1 MSEENKML
9 VNLININKYYDGKQ
23 ILKNVSLSI
32 DEKDRIGIVG
42 VNGCGK
48 TTLLRILTGKE
59 LPDRTTEKD
68 GIVSYSSKTSIGY
81 LEQMSGLDRESTVIE
96 EMKSV
101 FSKLDSVMERMKEL
115 EKLMNE
121 TSDVSLEVSEE
132 YSKLAAFYE
141 ANDGYNI
148 KVKIKTVLNGMGFTE
163 KEYDRVISGFSGGE
177 KTRLAIAKL
186 LLEEPNLLI
195 LDEPTNHL
203 DFKTVL
209 WLEDYLRDYKGAL
222 LIVSHDRYFLDRV
235 VTSIC
240 EIELGTLTRYKGNY
254 TAYTSLKKDD
264 VKHRQREYEAQQKEI
279 AKLEDYIAK
288 NKVRA
293 STAASA
299 KSREKALERMEII
312 EKPIE
317 VLNQPNLHFEYKV
330 TPPFDIL
337 DVKEVDISVGEGSK
351 KKLLADNI
359 TFELKRG
366 EKLGIIGEN
375 GIGKSTFLKILQGL
389 LPHKGRI
396 RWAAN
401 VKISY
406 FEQESTN
413 LDPHNT
419 VIDELHKHYPIM
431 TDLDI
436 RSLLGSVGIK
446 GENVF
451 RETGV
456 ISGGERAK
464 VCFAL
469 MMLEKGNVLILDE
482 PTNHLDLASKEAVE
496 QALDEF
502 DGTVIFVS
510 HDRYLLNKIPEKIL
524 EIRSDGTEMFGGNF
538 DYYLDITRKREQELQ
553 QAIDAEKQA
562 KAEELAKEKSVK
574 AYKSK
579 EQRALEAKKRGRI
592 KELENLI
599 EKNEEILAA
608 LNEEITKEE
617 VYSDFELMHLKCAE
631 IERLKNENDEM
642 FEEIIELS

>member
-1 MSEENKML
+1 ML

-23 ILKNVSLSI
+23 ILKNVNLAI

-59 LPDRTTEKD
+59 IPDRTTEKD
-68 GIVSYSSKTSIGY
+68 GIVSLSSKTSIGY

-121 TSDVSLEVSEE
+121 SSDVSQEISEE

-163 KEYDRVISGFSGGE
+163 KEYDRIISGFSGGE

-235 VTSIC
+235 VTSVC

-254 TAYTSLKKDD
+254 TAYTNLKKDD
-264 VKHRQREYEAQQKEI
+264 VKRRQREYEAQQKEI

-317 VLNQPNLHFEYKV
+317 VINQPNLRFEYKV
-330 TPPFDIL
+330 TPPFVIL
-337 DVKEVDISVGEGSK
+337 DVREADISVGEGSAK
-351 KKLLADNI
+351 KVLAENI

-375 GIGKSTFLKILQGL
+375 GIGKSTFLKVLQGI

-396 RWAAN
+396 RWASN

-413 LDPHNT
+413 LDPYNT
-419 VIDELHKHYPIM
+419 VIDELHKHYPVL

-510 HDRYLLNKIPEKIL
+510 HDRYLLNRISEKIL
-524 EIRSDGTEMFGGNF
+524 EIRSDGTEMFNGNF
-538 DYYLDITRKREQELQ
+538 DYYLDVTRKREQELQ
-553 QAIDAEKQA
+553 QTIDAEKLA
-562 KAEELAKEKSVK
+562 KAEELAKEKNIR
-574 AYKSK
+574 AYRSK
-579 EQRALEAKKRGRI
+579 EQRALEAKRRGRV
-592 KELENLI
+592 KELEELI
-599 EKNEEILAA
+599 EKNEERLAV
-608 LNEEITKEE
+608 LNEEISKEE
-617 VYSDFELMHLKCAE
+617 IYSDFELMHLKCTE
-631 IERLKNENDEM
+631 IEKLKNENDEM

>member
-1 MSEENKML
+1 ML
-9 VNLININKYYDGKQ
+9 VNLININKYYNGRQ
-23 ILKNVSLSI
+23 ILKNVSLTI
-32 DEKDRIGIVG
+32 DEKDRVGIVG
-42 VNGCGK
+42 INGCGK

-59 LPDRTTEKD
+59 DPDRITEKD
-68 GIVSYSSKTSIGY
+68 GIISLAAKTSIGY
-81 LEQMSGLDRESTVIE
+81 LEQMSGLDADNTVIN
-96 EMKSV
+96 EMREV
-101 FSKLDSVMERMKEL
+101 FSELDSVMERMKDL
-115 EKLMNE
+115 EKQMNE
-121 TSDVSLEVSEE
+121 TSCVSNDISEE
-132 YSKLAAFYE
+132 YSRLAAYYE

-148 KVKIKTVLNGMGFTE
+148 NVKIKTILNGMGFTDR
-163 KEYDRVISGFSGGE
+163 EYDRVISSFSGGE

-209 WLEDYLRDYKGAL
+209 WLEDYLKDYKGAL

-235 VTSIC
+235 VTSVC
-240 EIELGTLTRYKGNY
+240 EIEFGTLTRYKGNY
-254 TAYTSLKKDD
+254 SAFTLLKKDN
-264 VKHRQREYEAQQKEI
+264 VKRQQKEYEAQQREI

-299 KSREKALERMEII
+299 KSREKALDRMEII

-317 VLNQPNLHFEYKV
+317 AVNQSKIHFEYKV
-330 TPPFDIL
+330 TPPFDLL
-337 DVKEVDISVGEGSK
+337 DVKDVDITVGAGSEK
-351 KKLLADNI
+351 KILAEHI
-359 TFELKRG
+359 TFEIKRG

-389 LPHKGRI
+389 LPHNGKI
-396 RWAAN
+396 RWTSN

-406 FEQESTN
+406 FEQESAN
-413 LDPHNT
+413 LDPYNT
-419 VIDELHKHYPIM
+419 VIDELHKHYPIL

-451 RETGV
+451 KETGV

-482 PTNHLDLASKEAVE
+482 PTNHLDLDSKESIE

-502 DGTVIFVS
+502 DGTIIFVS

-524 EIRSDGTEMFGGNF
+524 EIRSDGTEIFNGNF
-538 DYYLDITRKREQELQ
+538 DYYLNVIKKREQEAQ
-553 QAIDAEKQA
+553 QIIDAEKVA
-562 KAEELAKEKSVK
+562 KAEAALHEKNARV
-574 AYKSK
+574 YKSK
-579 EQRALEAKKRGRI
+579 EQRAIEAKRRMRV
-592 KELENLI
+592 KELEQMI
-599 EKNEEILAA
+599 EEEELLLAEIQNEIKKEEI
-608 LNEEITKEE
+608 
-617 VYSDFELMHLKCAE
+617 YSDYELMNSKCLK
-631 IERLKNENDEM
+631 IEELKNHIDIM

>member
-1 MSEENKML
+1 ML
-9 VNLININKYYDGKQ
+9 ANLININKYYNGRQ
-23 ILKNVSLSI
+23 ILKNINLTI

-59 LPDRTTEKD
+59 DPDRSTEKD
-68 GIVSYSSKTSIGY
+68 GIISLASKTSIGY
-81 LEQMSGLDRESTVIE
+81 LEQMSGLDVENTVID
-96 EMKSV
+96 EMKGV
-101 FSKLDSVMERMKEL
+101 FSELDSIMERMKTL
-115 EKLMNE
+115 EKQMNE
-121 TSDVSLEVSEE
+121 TSDVSEDISEE
-132 YSKLAAFYE
+132 YSKLAAYYE

-148 KVKIKTVLNGMGFTE
+148 TVKIKTILNGLGFTD
-163 KEYDRVISGFSGGE
+163 KEYDRVISSFSGGE

-209 WLEDYLRDYKGAL
+209 WLEDYLKDYKGAL

-240 EIELGTLTRYKGNY
+240 EIEFGTLTRYKGNY
-254 TAYTSLKKDD
+254 STFTLLKKDS
-264 VKHRQREYEAQQKEI
+264 VKRQQKEYEAQQKEI

-299 KSREKALERMEII
+299 KSREKALDRMEII

-317 VLNQPNLHFEYKV
+317 ISNQPNIRFEYKI
-330 TPPFDIL
+330 TPPFDL
-337 DVKEVDISVGEGSK
+337 LEVKDVDITVGMGIN
-351 KKLLADNI
+351 KKLLAEHI
-359 TFELKRG
+359 TFEIKRG

-389 LPHKGRI
+389 LPHSGKI
-396 RWAAN
+396 RWASN

-406 FEQESTN
+406 FEQESAN

-419 VIDELHKHYPIM
+419 VIDELHKHYPIL

-451 RETGV
+451 KETGV

-482 PTNHLDLASKEAVE
+482 PTNHLDLTAKEAIE

-502 DGTVIFVS
+502 DGTIIFVS
-510 HDRYLLNKIPEKIL
+510 HDRYLLNKISEKIL
-524 EIRSDGTEMFGGNF
+524 EIRSDGTELFNGNF
-538 DYYLDITRKREQELQ
+538 DYYLNVTKKREQEIQ
-553 QAIDAEKQA
+553 QAIDAEKAAKVQA
-562 KAEELAKEKSVK
+562 AVQEKKAQ

-579 EQRALEAKKRGRI
+579 EQRAIEAKRRLRI
-592 KELENLI
+592 KELETLI
-599 EKNEEILAA
+599 EEKEQLLAE
-608 LNEEITKEE
+608 LQNEITKEE
-617 VYSDFELMHLKCAE
+617 IYSNFEVMNSKCIE
-631 IERLKNENDEM
+631 IEKLKNDIDEM

>member
-1 MSEENKML
+1 ML

-23 ILKNVSLSI
+23 VLKNVNLTI

-68 GIVSYSSKTSIGY
+68 GIVSFSSKASVGY

-96 EMKSV
+96 EMKGV
-101 FSKLDSVMERMKEL
+101 FSELDKVMERMKEL
-115 EKLMNE
+115 EKQMNE
-121 TSDVSLEVSEE
+121 TSDVSAEVSEE
-132 YSKLAAFYE
+132 YSLLSAYYE

-163 KEYDRVISGFSGGE
+163 KEYDRVINGFSGGE

-235 VTSIC
+235 VTSVC

-254 TAYTSLKKDD
+254 TAYTMLKKDD
-264 VKHRQREYEAQQKEI
+264 VKRRQREYEAQQKEI
-279 AKLEDYIAK
+279 AKLEDYIAR

-299 KSREKALERMEII
+299 KSREKALDRMEII
-312 EKPIE
+312 ERPVE
-317 VLNQPNLHFEYKV
+317 VVNQPNLKFEYGI

-337 DVKEVDISVGEGSK
+337 DVREADIAVGEGSNRK
-351 KKLLADNI
+351 VLAENI

-389 LPHKGRI
+389 LPHNGKI

-401 VKISY
+401 VRISY

-413 LDPHNT
+413 LDPYNT
-419 VIDELHKHYPIM
+419 VIDELHKHYPIL

-436 RSLLGSVGIK
+436 RSLLGRVGIK

-510 HDRYLLNKIPEKIL
+510 HDRYLLNKISEKIL
-524 EIRSDGTEMFGGNF
+524 EIRSDGTEMFMGNF
-538 DYYLDITRKREQELQ
+538 DYYLDITKKREQEAQ
-553 QAIDAEKQA
+553 QILEAEKQA
-562 KAEELAKEKSVK
+562 KSQALAQEKNVR

-579 EQRALEAKKRGRI
+579 EQRAQEAKRRARI
-592 KELENLI
+592 KELEELI
-599 EKNEEILAA
+599 EQNEEKLAV
-608 LNEEITKEE
+608 LQEEITREE
-617 VYSDFELMHLKCAE
+617 VYSDFELMNSKCSE
-631 IERLKNENDEM
+631 IEKLKNDNDTM
-642 FEEIIELS
+642 FEEIIELSE

>member
-1 MSEENKML
+1 ML
-9 VNLININKYYDGKQ
+9 ANLININKYYDGKQ
-23 ILKNVSLSI
+23 VLKNVNLTI

-68 GIVSYSSKTSIGY
+68 GIVSFSSKASVGY

-96 EMKSV
+96 EMKGV
-101 FSKLDSVMERMKEL
+101 FSELDKVMERMKEL
-115 EKLMNE
+115 EKQMNE
-121 TSDVSLEVSEE
+121 TSDVSAEVSEE
-132 YSKLAAFYE
+132 YSRLSAYYE

-163 KEYDRVISGFSGGE
+163 KEYDRVINGFSGGE

-235 VTSIC
+235 VTSVC

-254 TAYTSLKKDD
+254 TAYTMLKKDD
-264 VKHRQREYEAQQKEI
+264 VKRRQREYEAQQKEI
-279 AKLEDYIAK
+279 AKLEDYIAR

-299 KSREKALERMEII
+299 KSREKALDRMEII
-312 EKPIE
+312 ERPVE
-317 VLNQPNLHFEYKV
+317 VVNQPNLSFEYGV

-337 DVKEVDISVGEGSK
+337 DVREADIAVGEGSNRK
-351 KKLLADNI
+351 VLAENI

-389 LPHKGRI
+389 LPHNGKI

-401 VKISY
+401 VRISY

-413 LDPHNT
+413 LDPYNT
-419 VIDELHKHYPIM
+419 VIDELHKHYPIL

-436 RSLLGSVGIK
+436 RSLLGRVGIK

-510 HDRYLLNKIPEKIL
+510 HDRYLLNKISEKIL
-524 EIRSDGTEMFGGNF
+524 EIRSDGTEMFMGNF
-538 DYYLDITRKREQELQ
+538 DYYLDITKKREQEAQ
-553 QAIDAEKQA
+553 QILDAEKQA
-562 KAEELAKEKSVK
+562 KAQALAQEKNVR

-579 EQRALEAKKRGRI
+579 EQRAQEAKRRARI
-592 KELENLI
+592 KELEELI
-599 EKNEEILAA
+599 EQNEEKLAV
-608 LNEEITKEE
+608 LQEEITREE
-617 VYSDFELMHLKCAE
+617 VYSDFELMNSKCSE
-631 IERLKNENDEM
+631 IEKLKNDNDTM
-642 FEEIIELS
+642 FEEIIELSE

>member
-1 MSEENKML
+1 ML
-9 VNLININKYYDGKQ
+9 ANLININKYYDGKQ
-23 ILKNVSLSI
+23 ILRNVNLTI

-68 GIVSYSSKTSIGY
+68 GIVSFSSKASVGY

-96 EMKSV
+96 EMKGV
-101 FSKLDSVMERMKEL
+101 FSELDSVMDRMKEL
-115 EKLMNE
+115 ENKMNE
-121 TSDVSLEVSEE
+121 ESDVSNEISEE
-132 YSKLAAFYE
+132 YSRLAAYYE

-148 KVKIKTVLNGMGFTE
+148 KVKIKTILNGMGFSE
-163 KEYDRVISGFSGGE
+163 NEYDRVINGFSGGE

-235 VTSIC
+235 VNSVC

-254 TAYTSLKKDD
+254 TAYTMLKKDD
-264 VKHRQREYEAQQKEI
+264 VKRKQREYEAQQKEI

-288 NKVRA
+288 NKARA

-299 KSREKALERMEII
+299 RSREKALDRMEIV
-312 EKPIE
+312 EKPVE
-317 VLNQPNLHFEYKV
+317 VVNQPNLKFEYKV

-337 DVKEVDISVGEGSK
+337 DVKEADISVGEGSNRK
-351 KKLLADNI
+351 ILAENI
-359 TFELKRG
+359 TFEIKRG

-389 LPHKGRI
+389 LPHKGKI

-413 LDPHNT
+413 LDPYNT
-419 VIDELHKHYPIM
+419 VIDELHKHYPIL

-436 RSLLGSVGIK
+436 RSLLGRVGIK

-510 HDRYLLNKIPEKIL
+510 HDRYLLNKISEKIL
-524 EIRSDGTEMFGGNF
+524 EIRSDGTEMFSGNF
-538 DYYLDITRKREQELQ
+538 DYYLDITKKREQEAQ
-553 QAIDAEKQA
+553 QIIEAEKQA
-562 KAEELAKEKSVK
+562 KAQAIAQEKNAR

-579 EQRALEAKKRGRI
+579 EQRAAEAKKRARI
-592 KELENLI
+592 KELEDTI
-599 EKNEEILAA
+599 ESNEEKLAV
-608 LNEEITKEE
+608 LQEEITREE
-617 VYSDFELMHLKCAE
+617 IYSDFELMNSKCAE
-631 IERLKNENDEM
+631 IEKLKNDNDAM
-642 FEEIIELS
+642 FEEIIELSE

>member
-1 MSEENKML
+1 ML
-9 VNLININKYYDGKQ
+9 ANLININKYYDGKQ
-23 ILKNVSLSI
+23 VLKNVNLTI

-68 GIVSYSSKTSIGY
+68 GIVSFSSKASVGY

-96 EMKSV
+96 EMKGV
-101 FSKLDSVMERMKEL
+101 FSELDKVMERMKEL
-115 EKLMNE
+115 EKQMNE
-121 TSDVSLEVSEE
+121 TSDVSAEVSEE
-132 YSKLAAFYE
+132 YSRLSAYYE

-163 KEYDRVISGFSGGE
+163 KEYDRVINGFSGGE

-235 VTSIC
+235 VTSVC
-240 EIELGTLTRYKGNY
+240 EIELGTLRRYKGNY
-254 TAYTSLKKDD
+254 TAYTILKKDD
-264 VKHRQREYEAQQKEI
+264 VKRRQREYEAQQKEI
-279 AKLEDYIAK
+279 AKLEDYIAR

-299 KSREKALERMEII
+299 KSREKALDRMEII
-312 EKPIE
+312 EKPME
-317 VLNQPNLHFEYKV
+317 VVNQPNLRFEYGV

-337 DVKEVDISVGEGSK
+337 DVRDADIAVGEGSK
-351 KKLLADNI
+351 RKVLAENI
-359 TFELKRG
+359 SFELKRG

-375 GIGKSTFLKILQGL
+375 GIGKSTFLRILQGL
-389 LPHKGRI
+389 LPHNGKI
-396 RWAAN
+396 RWASN
-401 VKISY
+401 VRISY

-419 VIDELHKHYPIM
+419 VIDELHKHYPIL

-510 HDRYLLNKIPEKIL
+510 HDRYLLNKISEKIL
-524 EIRSDGTEMFGGNF
+524 EIRSDGTEMFMGNF
-538 DYYLDITRKREQELQ
+538 DYYLDITKKREQEAQ
-553 QAIDAEKQA
+553 QAIEAEKQA
-562 KAEELAKEKSVK
+562 KAQALAQEKNAR

-579 EQRALEAKKRGRI
+579 EQRALEAKRRARV
-592 KELENLI
+592 KELEDLI
-599 EKNEEILAA
+599 EQNEERLA
-608 LNEEITKEE
+608 LLQEEITKEE
-617 VYSDFELMHLKCAE
+617 IYSDFELMNSKCAE
-631 IERLKNENDEM
+631 IEKLKNDNDTM
-642 FEEIIELS
+642 FEEIIELSE